1 MRRGSIVA
9 LLGLALIAGGIAT
22 AVAVVPTWLPEDASQ
37 QAGRIAFT
45 FWFVIAICIF
55 IFAIVAAVMVYSVIR
70 FRVQEDDFEDGPP
83 VHGHTGLEITW
94 TIIPF
99 ILVTAIA
106 IVSAIVLS
114 RNDAQAKDTLRVDV
128 TAQQFT
134 FTFSYPD
141 AGNVTSPVLMLPK
154 GRSVELYMRSL
165 DVIHSVFVPQFSQK
179 EDIVPGLVT
188 QLHITPT
195 RLGTFPLEC
204 TELCGLGHS
213 LMRSQAVVME
223 LLRLVRD
230 DADIAK
236 IDSTLKRDPALAF
249 KLLRLVNSA
258 AFGLP
263 VQITS
268 FQHAVMMLGY
278 KKLMRWLSL
287 LLATAS
293 KDTNTFPLMHASIR
307 RGMFLE
313 IIGADER
320 QTEIRDELFITG
332 AFSLLDRITGA
343 PFAHLFELI
352 SLSESIVDAIV
363 RRSGPYAPYLNLI
376 EAIERSDPIAIRKQA
391 DQLALPVGACNQALL
406 KSMTSAE
413 LLDAEI

>member
-9 LLGLALIAGGIAT
+9 LLGLALIAGGVAT
-22 AVAVVPTWLPEDASQ
+22 AVALVPTWLPEDASQ
-37 QAGRIAFT
+37 EAGRIAFT

-55 IFAIVAAVMVYSVIR
+55 IFAIVAAVMVYAVLR

-83 VHGHTGLEITW
+83 IHGHTGLEITW

-99 ILVTAIA
+99 ILVTSIA

-179 EDIVPGLVT
+179 EDVVPGLVT

-223 LLRLVRD
+223 P
-230 DADIAK
+230 AAF
-236 IDSTLKRDPALAF
+236 DSWLKKQGKTAAPPSSTTTSTTSTTSTTTTTSP
-249 KLLRLVNSA
+249 SA
-258 AFGLP
+258 AGLSVFNANGCSSCHTLSAANATGKVGP
-263 VQITS
+263 DLDNLI
-268 FQHAVMMLGY
+268 AY
-278 KKLMRWLSL
+278 AKK
-287 LLATAS
+287 A
-293 KDTNTFPLMHASIR
+293 NQPL
-307 RGMFLE
+307 E
-313 IIGADER
+313 
-320 QTEIRDELFITG
+320 
-332 AFSLLDRITGA
+332 AFV
-343 PFAHLFELI
+343 HQ
-352 SLSESIVDAIV
+352 SIVDPNAYIQPGYPKNV
-363 RRSGPYAPYLNLI
+363 MPGTFGQSLT
-376 EAIERSDPIAIRKQA
+376 
-391 DQLALPVGACNQALL
+391 
-406 KSMTSAE
+406 KSQ
-413 LLDAEI
+413 LDAVVSFLVQSAQKSGNK